1 MSLPM
6 IIGLLAAGFVVLT
19 IAGDF
24 LVGGSSALARRL
36 GIAPLVVGL
45 TVVAF
50 GTSAPEMLVSV
61 QAVLS
66 GEPGLALGNVVGS
79 NIANILV
86 ILAVPTIFAALPTDT
101 PGLRHNA
108 LIMLV
113 VTAIFIALCIPG
125 SLGMREGLAL
135 LAGILLYTIYQV
147 WHASKHRNEPLP
159 KEDREVL
166 HAAHPEP
173 HASWPRILLSIG
185 GGLIGLPIGGTLI
198 VNGGVGLA
206 EMLNVPSVFI
216 GLTIVAIGTSL
227 PELAA
232 STIAAIRKQTDVAIG
247 NVVGSNIFNILAV
260 TGATAVAGT
269 VPTPPGFFMLDLPVM
284 AGAALLLMLVIL
296 LRKPIGRLWGLVFA
310 AGYVLYVVRLSQLQG
325 LI

>member
-1 MSLPM
+1 MSILM
-6 IIGLLAAGFVVLT
+6 IIGLLAAGFVLLT
-19 IAGDF
+19 VAGDF

-36 GIAPLVVGL
+36 GIAPLIVGL

-50 GTSAPEMLVSV
+50 GTSAPEMIVSV
-61 QAVLS
+61 QAVLQ

-86 ILAVPTIFAALPTDT
+86 ILAVPTIFAALPTTT
-101 PGLRHNA
+101 PGLRHNT
-108 LIMLV
+108 LIMV
-113 VTAIFIALCIPG
+113 IATAIFIVFCIPG

-135 LAGILLYTIYQV
+135 LACILLYTVYQV
-147 WHASKHRNEPLP
+147 WHASRHREEPLP

-166 HAAHPEP
+166 HEAHPEP
-173 HASWPRILLSIG
+173 HASWARILLSIA

-206 EMLNVPSVFI
+206 EMLNVPSAFV

-232 STIAAIRKQTDVAIG
+232 STMAAIRKQTDVAIG
-247 NVVGSNIFNILAV
+247 NVVGSNIFNIFAV
-260 TGATAVAGT
+260 AGATAVAGR
-269 VPTPPGFFMLDLPVM
+269 VPTPPGFFELDLPVM
-284 AGAALLLMLVIL
+284 AGAALLLTAAVM
-296 LRKPIGRLWGLVFA
+296 LRKPIGRVWGLVFA
-310 AGYVLYVVRLSQLQG
+310 AGYVLYVLRLSQVQG